1 MRLNSVAPDLTVRI
15 AVEIVTELLRFIFIK
30 IEFHE
35 APFSHMS
42 SCEQED
48 RVLHQGLNFHSAVVH
63 CPPEAQ
69 AYTGPLE
76 SRLSALEAAC
86 KLYGSKTL
94 RYKSD

>member
-63 CPPEAQ
+63 CQNLVLLDGAME
-69 AYTGPLE
+69 T
-76 SRLSALEAAC
+76 LEAID
-86 KLYGSKTL
+86 S
-94 RYKSD
+94 

>member
-1 MRLNSVAPDLTVRI
+1 MTIHLMMAAAMRLNSVAPDLTVRI

-63 CPPEAQ
+63 CPSLARPF
-69 AYTGPLE
+69 
-76 SRLSALEAAC
+76 
-86 KLYGSKTL
+86 
-94 RYKSD
+94 